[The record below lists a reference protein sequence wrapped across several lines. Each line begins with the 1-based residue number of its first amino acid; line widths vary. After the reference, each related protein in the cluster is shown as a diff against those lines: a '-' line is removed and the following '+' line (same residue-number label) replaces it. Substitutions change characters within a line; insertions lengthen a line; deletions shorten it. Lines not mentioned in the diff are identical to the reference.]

1 MFEYPSFL
9 SPVAFELFG
18 LTIRWYSISYI
29 LGFIYF
35 YFFALNNLKQF
46 NLDKKK
52 LEDLFFY
59 LFISVIIGGRLG
71 YALFYNLNFYF
82 QNPFEIFKVW
92 QGGMSFHGALVGII
106 ITTII
111 FSNKKNISIF
121 KISDLLSITAPVG
134 IFLGR
139 ISNFLNKELIG
150 KPTEFFL
157 SVRYPN
163 EDLYR
168 HISQIYEALFEGLIP
183 AILFL
188 FLYYKFKVKNG
199 FITSLF
205 LINYGLSRIIIENF
219 REPDIQVGLKF
230 NLLSQGQLLSIPIVI
245 IGFYILFICQHKQR

>member
-35 YFFALNNLKQF
+35 YFFAYKNLKQF
-46 NLDKKK
+46 SLDKKK

-71 YALFYNLNFYF
+71 YAIFYNLNFYI

-92 QGGMSFHGALVGII
+92 QGGMSFHGALIGII
-106 ITTII
+106 LTTII
-111 FSNKKNISIF
+111 FSIKKNILIF
-121 KISDLLSITAPVG
+121 KLSDLLSITAPVG

-139 ISNFLNKELIG
+139 ISNFLNKELVG

-163 EDLYR
+163 EDFYR
-168 HISQIYEALFEGLIP
+168 HISQIYEAVFEGLIP
-183 AILFL
+183 AILLLL
-188 FLYYKFKVKNG
+188 FYYKFKVKNG
-199 FITSLF
+199 IITSLF
-205 LINYGLSRIIIENF
+205 LINYGSSRIIIENF
-219 REPDIQVGLKF
+219 RMPDIQVGLKF

-245 IGFYILFICQHKQR
+245 LGFYFLYLCQFKKK

>member
-18 LTIRWYSISYI
+18 LNIRWYSISYI
-29 LGFIYF
+29 LGFSYF

-59 LFISVIIGGRLG
+59 LFLSVIIGGRLG
-71 YALFYNLNFYF
+71 YVIFYNLDFYF
-82 QNPFEIFKVW
+82 QNPLNILKVW
-92 QGGMSFHGALVGII
+92 QGGMSFHGALIGI
-106 ITTII
+106 TLTII
-111 FSNKKNISIF
+111 LFSRQKNISIF
-121 KISDLLSITAPVG
+121 QLSDLLSITAPVG

-139 ISNFLNKELIG
+139 VSNFLNKELIG

-168 HISQIYEALFEGLIP
+168 HISQIYEAVFEGLLP
-183 AILFL
+183 AILL
-188 FLYYKFKVKNG
+188 ISLYYKFKIKDG
-199 FITSLF
+199 LITSLF

-219 REPDIQVGLKF
+219 REPDIQLGLKF
-230 NLLSQGQLLSIPIVI
+230 DLLSQGQLLSIPII
-245 IGFYILFICQHKQR
+245 ILGFYFLYICQYKKK

>member
-35 YFFALNNLKQF
+35 YFFAYSNLKQF

-52 LEDLFFY
+52 PEDLFFY

-71 YALFYNLNFYF
+71 YAIFYNLNFYI
-82 QNPFEIFKVW
+82 QNPFEILKVW
-92 QGGMSFHGALVGII
+92 QGGMSFHGALIGII
-106 ITTII
+106 LTTII
-111 FSNKKNISIF
+111 FAMKKSISIF
-121 KISDLLSITAPVG
+121 KLSDLLSVTAPFG

-139 ISNFLNKELIG
+139 ISNFLNKELVG

-163 EDLYR
+163 EDFYR
-168 HISQIYEALFEGLIP
+168 HISQIYEAIFEGLIP
-183 AILFL
+183 AILLLL
-188 FLYYKFKVKNG
+188 FYYKFKVKNG
-199 FITSLF
+199 IITSFF

-219 REPDIQVGLKF
+219 RVPDIQVGLKF

-245 IGFYILFICQHKQR
+245 LGFYFLYLCQYKQR

>member
-1 MFEYPSFL
+1 VFEYPNFL
-9 SPVAFELFG
+9 SPIAFELFG

-29 LGFIYF
+29 LGFSYF

-59 LFISVIIGGRLG
+59 LFLSVIIGGRLG
-71 YALFYNLNFYF
+71 YVIFYNLDFYF
-82 QNPFEIFKVW
+82 QNPLNILKVW
-92 QGGMSFHGALVGII
+92 QGGMSFHGALIGI
-106 ITTII
+106 TLTII
-111 FSNKKNISIF
+111 LFSRQKNISIF
-121 KISDLLSITAPVG
+121 QLSDLLSITAPVG

-139 ISNFLNKELIG
+139 VSNFLNKELIG

-168 HISQIYEALFEGLIP
+168 HISQIYEAVFEGLLP
-183 AILFL
+183 AILL
-188 FLYYKFKVKNG
+188 ISLYYKFKIKDG
-199 FITSLF
+199 LITSLF

-219 REPDIQVGLKF
+219 REPDIQLGLKF
-230 NLLSQGQLLSIPIVI
+230 DLLSQGQLLSIPII
-245 IGFYILFICQHKQR
+245 ILGFYFLYICQYKKK

>member
-35 YFFALNNLKQF
+35 YFFALRNLKQF
-46 NLDKKK
+46 SLDKKR

-71 YALFYNLNFYF
+71 YAIFYNLNFYF
-82 QNPFEIFKVW
+82 HNPFEIFKVW
-92 QGGMSFHGALVGII
+92 QGGMSFHGALIGII
-106 ITTII
+106 LTTII
-111 FSNKKNISIF
+111 FSIKKNISIF
-121 KISDLLSITAPVG
+121 KLSDLLSITAPFG

-139 ISNFLNKELIG
+139 ISNFLNKELVG

-163 EDLYR
+163 EDFYR
-168 HISQIYEALFEGLIP
+168 HISQIYEAVFEGLIP
-183 AILFL
+183 AILLLL
-188 FLYYKFKVKNG
+188 FYYKFKVKNG
-199 FITSLF
+199 IITSFF

-219 REPDIQVGLKF
+219 RVPDIQVGLKF

-245 IGFYILFICQHKQR
+245 LGFYFLYLCQYKQR

>member
-1 MFEYPSFL
+1 M
-9 SPVAFELFG
+9 
-18 LTIRWYSISYI
+18 
-29 LGFIYF
+29 
-35 YFFALNNLKQF
+35 
-46 NLDKKK
+46 DKKK

-59 LFISVIIGGRLG
+59 LFISIIIGGRLG
-71 YALFYNLNFYF
+71 YVIFYNLNFYY

-92 QGGMSFHGALVGII
+92 QGGMSFHGALIGII
-106 ITTII
+106 LTTII
-111 FSNKKNISIF
+111 FSIKKNISIF
-121 KISDLLSITAPVG
+121 KLSDLLSINDPDG

-163 EDLYR
+163 EDFYR
-168 HISQIYEALFEGLIP
+168 HLSQIYEAVFEGLIP
-183 AILFL
+183 AILLLL
-188 FLYYKFKVKNG
+188 FYYKFKVKNG
-199 FITSLF
+199 IITSFF

-245 IGFYILFICQHKQR
+245 LGFYFLYLCQYKQR

>member
-1 MFEYPSFL
+1 MFEYPIFL
-9 SPVAFELFG
+9 SPVAFELYG

-35 YFFALNNLKQF
+35 YFFALNNLKKF

-59 LFISVIIGGRLG
+59 LFLSVVIGGRLG
-71 YALFYNLNFYF
+71 YVIFYNLYFYV
-82 QNPFEIFKVW
+82 QNPFEIVKVW
-92 QGGMSFHGALVGII
+92 QGGMSFHGALIGII
-106 ITTII
+106 LTTII
-111 FSNKKNISIF
+111 FSIKKNISIF
-121 KISDLLSITAPVG
+121 KLSDLLSITAPVG

-163 EDLYR
+163 EDFYR
-168 HISQIYEALFEGLIP
+168 HMSQIYEAVFEGLIP
-183 AILFL
+183 AILLLL
-188 FLYYKFKVKNG
+188 FYYKFKVKDG
-199 FITSLF
+199 FITSCF

-219 REPDIQVGLKF
+219 RMPDAQIGLKF

-245 IGFYILFICQHKQR
+245 LGFYFLYLCQYKQR

>member
-35 YFFALNNLKQF
+35 YFFAYKNLKQF
-46 NLDKKK
+46 SLDKKK

-71 YALFYNLNFYF
+71 YAIFYNLNFYI

-92 QGGMSFHGALVGII
+92 QGGMSFHGALIGII
-106 ITTII
+106 LTTII
-111 FSNKKNISIF
+111 FSIKKNILIF
-121 KISDLLSITAPVG
+121 KLSDLLSITAPVG

-157 SVRYPN
+157 SIRYPN
-163 EDLYR
+163 EDFYR
-168 HISQIYEALFEGLIP
+168 HISQIYEAVFEGLIP
-183 AILFL
+183 AILL
-188 FLYYKFKVKNG
+188 LLCYYKFKFKNG

-219 REPDIQVGLKF
+219 RMPDIQVGLKF

-245 IGFYILFICQHKQR
+245 LGFYFLYLCQYKQR

>member
-35 YFFALNNLKQF
+35 YFFAYINLKQF
-46 NLDKKK
+46 SLDKKK

-71 YALFYNLNFYF
+71 YAFFYNLNFYI

-92 QGGMSFHGALVGII
+92 QGGMSFHGALIGII
-106 ITTII
+106 LTTII
-111 FSNKKNISIF
+111 FSIKKNISIF
-121 KISDLLSITAPVG
+121 KLSDLLSITAPLG

-139 ISNFLNKELIG
+139 ISNFLNKELVG

-163 EDLYR
+163 EDFYR
-168 HISQIYEALFEGLIP
+168 HISQIYEAIFEGLIP
-183 AILFL
+183 AILLLL
-188 FLYYKFKVKNG
+188 FYYKFKVKNG
-199 FITSLF
+199 IITSFF

-219 REPDIQVGLKF
+219 RVPDIQVGLKF

-245 IGFYILFICQHKQR
+245 LGFYFLYLCQYKQR

>member
-35 YFFALNNLKQF
+35 YFFAYHNLKQF
-46 NLDKKK
+46 GLDKKK

-59 LFISVIIGGRLG
+59 LFISVIVGGRLG
-71 YALFYNLNFYF
+71 YAIFYNLNFYI
-82 QNPFEIFKVW
+82 QNPIEIFKVW
-92 QGGMSFHGALVGII
+92 QGGMSFHGALIGII
-106 ITTII
+106 LTTII
-111 FSNKKNISIF
+111 FSIKKNISIF
-121 KISDLLSITAPVG
+121 KLSDLLSITAPFG

-150 KPTEFFL
+150 RPTEFFL

-163 EDLYR
+163 EDFYR
-168 HISQIYEALFEGLIP
+168 HISQIYEAIFEGLIP
-183 AILFL
+183 AILLLL
-188 FLYYKFKVKNG
+188 FYYKFKVKNG
-199 FITSLF
+199 IITSFF

-219 REPDIQVGLKF
+219 RVPDIQVGLKF

-245 IGFYILFICQHKQR
+245 LGFYFLYLCQYKQR

>member
-46 NLDKKK
+46 SLDKKK

-71 YALFYNLNFYF
+71 YAIFYNLNFYF

-92 QGGMSFHGALVGII
+92 QGGMSFHGALIGII
-106 ITTII
+106 LTTII
-111 FSNKKNISIF
+111 FSIKKNISIF
-121 KISDLLSITAPVG
+121 KLSDLLSITAPIG

-163 EDLYR
+163 EDFYR
-168 HISQIYEALFEGLIP
+168 HISQIYEAVFEGLIP
-183 AILFL
+183 AILL
-188 FLYYKFKVKNG
+188 LLLYYKFKVKNG
-199 FITSLF
+199 YITSFF

-219 REPDIQVGLKF
+219 RMPDIQVGLKF

-245 IGFYILFICQHKQR
+245 LGFYFLYLCQYKQR